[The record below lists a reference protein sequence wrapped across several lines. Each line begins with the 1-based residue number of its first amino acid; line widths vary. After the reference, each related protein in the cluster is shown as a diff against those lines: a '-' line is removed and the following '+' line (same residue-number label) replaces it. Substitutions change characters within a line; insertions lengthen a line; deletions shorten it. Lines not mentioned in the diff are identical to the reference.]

1 MITEV
6 KYLPKEEGESGN
18 AIHVK
23 YDNGNIAVFN
33 YVEGEALYEEIKA
46 WAAVDGNTI
55 AEAD

>member
-6 KYLPKEEGESGN
+6 KYLAKEEGESGN
-18 AIHVK
+18 AIHVT

-33 YVEGEALYEEIKA
+33 YVEGQTLYEEIKA
-46 WAAVDGNTI
+46 WEAIDGNTI

>member
-6 KYLPKEEGESGN
+6 KYLPREEGESGN

-33 YVEGEALYEEIKA
+33 YVEGQALYEEVKSWEDA
-46 WAAVDGNTI
+46 GNTF
-55 AEAD
+55 AGS

>member
-18 AIHVK
+18 AIHVT

-33 YVEGEALYEEIKA
+33 YVEGQILYDEVKA
-46 WAAVDGNTI
+46 WEDAGNTI

>member
-33 YVEGEALYEEIKA
+33 YVEGQALYEEVKA
-46 WAAVDGNTI
+46 WEDAGNTI

>member
-6 KYLPKEEGESGN
+6 KYLEKEEGEAGN
-18 AIHVK
+18 AIHVT

-33 YVEGEALYEEIKA
+33 YVEGQTLYEEIKA
-46 WAAVDGNTI
+46 WEAIDGNTI

>member
-6 KYLPKEEGESGN
+6 KYLAKEEGESGN

-23 YDNGNIAVFN
+23 YENGDIAVFN
-33 YVEGEALYEEIKA
+33 YVEGQTLYEEIKA
-46 WAAVDGNTI
+46 WEAVDGNTI

>member
-46 WAAVDGNTI
+46 WAAIDGNTI